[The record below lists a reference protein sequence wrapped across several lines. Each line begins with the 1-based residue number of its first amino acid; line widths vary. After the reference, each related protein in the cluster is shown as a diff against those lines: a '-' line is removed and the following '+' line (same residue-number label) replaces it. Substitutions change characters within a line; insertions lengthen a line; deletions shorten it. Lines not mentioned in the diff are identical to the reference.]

1 MKPGMSFSNLTFCS
15 STMEMEHSD
24 GLTERSQGT
33 SGGQFGD
40 LTGEDVSF
48 QGKVRQGFPGLKPR
62 LEFGS
67 ERCEQLPM
75 WYTKRE
81 GFVNFEQE
89 ILS

>member
-1 MKPGMSFSNLTFCS
+1 MKPGMSFSNFTFCS
-15 STMEMEHSD
+15 SAMEMEQSD

-40 LTGEDVSF
+40 LTGEDLSF
-48 QGKVRQGFPGLKPR
+48 WGKVRQGFPGPKPG
-62 LEFGS
+62 LELGF
-67 ERCEQLPM
+67 ERCEQLPTWCM
-75 WYTKRE
+75 KRE

>member
-15 STMEMEHSD
+15 STMEMEQSD
-24 GLTERSQGT
+24 GLTGRSQGT
-33 SGGQFGD
+33 SRGQFGD
-40 LTGEDVSF
+40 LTGEDLSF
-48 QGKVRQGFPGLKPR
+48 WGKVKQSFPGLKPG

-75 WYTKRE
+75 WCTKRE
-81 GFVNFEQE
+81 GFVNLEQE